1 MEAYTEFAKVYD
13 QFMDNIDYKE
23 WCKYLIKLLKENG
36 IENGIV
42 LDMGCGTGNVTQ
54 RLSKAGY
61 DMIGI
66 DNSMDMLNIAL
77 EKRDDERILYLLQ
90 DMRDFELYGTVA
102 AVVSIC
108 DSINYIEE
116 YDDLVQVF
124 KLVNNYLDPD
134 GIFIFDLK
142 TRRCYEKIGSSV
154 IAEDRD
160 ECSFIWD
167 NYFDAEANINEYQ
180 LSIFVKGS
188 DGRYDKFT
196 ENHYQ
201 RAYSLEEIKRALC
214 EAGLKFVA
222 AYNAFTKEE
231 VTMDSD
237 RIYVIAQ
244 ERGKDGLY
252 Y

>member
-1 MEAYTEFAKVYD
+1 MEAYTGFAQVYD
-13 QFMDNIDYKE
+13 KFMDNIDYDK
-23 WCKYLIKLLKENG
+23 WCIYLIDLLKQYGVED
-36 IENGIV
+36 GIV

-66 DNSMDMLNIAL
+66 DNSQDMLNIAM
-77 EKRDDERILYLLQ
+77 EKRGTDEGILYLFQ
-90 DMRDFELYGTVA
+90 DMREFELYGTVA

-108 DSINYIEE
+108 DSINYITDF
-116 YDDLVQVF
+116 DDLVQVF
-124 KLVNNYLDPD
+124 KLVNNYLDPH

-142 TRRCYEKIGSSV
+142 TVNNYKTIGESI
-154 IAEDRD
+154 IAEDRE

-167 NYFDAEANINEYQ
+167 NYFDEDDNINEYQ
-180 LSIFVKGS
+180 LSIFVKGN
-188 DGRYDKFT
+188 DDRYDKFT

-201 RAYSLEEIKRALC
+201 KAYSIEEIQEALK

-231 VTMDSD
+231 ACEDND
-237 RIYVIAQ
+237 RIYIIAQ
-244 ERGKDGLY
+244 ETIKNEE
-252 Y
+252 